1 MAYRIVPPP
10 VTRLNPMHPVPLFC
24 AESARRERA
33 QRLAEA
39 YDLSLVRQRPVSGY
53 WLELGP
59 ERLELVTCGTHGAV
73 FAEFVEGAA
82 RHRRQQGGGRG
93 QPVARA
99 IGLKSG
105 VPLPHVVDATAGLG
119 RDAFVFA
126 TLGCRVTLIERSPI
140 AAALLDDALERAAR
154 DADTQEIAARM
165 TLVHANAIEWLSQAG
180 TAHQADVVYVDPM
193 FPDTGKSAAAK
204 KDMQAFQQVIGDD
217 MDSSALLNAALAAAQ
232 GRVVVKR
239 PRLGAVIE
247 GIAPSTQM
255 EGKSTRFDIYSIKA
269 LRASGK
275 LISHTTDSL

>member
-1 MAYRIVPPP
+1 M
-10 VTRLNPMHPVPLFC
+10 NSVPLFC
-24 AESARRERA
+24 AEPARRDTA
-33 QRLAEA
+33 LRLAKQYE
-39 YDLSLVRQRPVSGY
+39 LTQVMRRPTSGY

-59 ERLELVTCGTHGAV
+59 ERLELVTTGTHGAV

-99 IGLKSG
+99 IGLKG
-105 VPLPHVVDATAGLG
+105 GAPLPHVVDATAGLG

-126 TLGCRVTLIERSPI
+126 TLGCRVTLLERSPV
-140 AAALLDDALERAAR
+140 AAALLDDALDRALS
-154 DADTQEIAARM
+154 DQDTMEIAARM
-165 TLVHANAIEWLSQAG
+165 TLVHADAIRWLQQQSEERP
-180 TAHQADVVYVDPM
+180 DVVYVDPM

-204 KDMQAFQQVIGDD
+204 KDMQAFQHVIGDD
-217 MDSSALLNAALAAAQ
+217 QDSQTLLEAALGMAT

-239 PRLGAVIE
+239 PRLGALIQ
-247 GIAPSTQM
+247 GIAPTAQM

-275 LISHTTDSL
+275 LEVAPSPTSPDC